1 MILSTNQKKKLIGQT
16 TTYVQAIVN
25 YTSLFPPHLQNRSQW
40 QFDVWVRT
48 ILQRRCSCWM
58 QAIPF
63 QAVVLNCLDMYNK
76 VKEIQNLISSL
87 IICIRDMLCNDF
99 CDSID
104 ISDPVLSVSV
114 ISISFGIYRTVVM
127 LINMS
132 FGVNYNA
139 LSGS

>member
-1 MILSTNQKKKLIGQT
+1 
-16 TTYVQAIVN
+16 
-25 YTSLFPPHLQNRSQW
+25 
-40 QFDVWVRT
+40 
-48 ILQRRCSCWM
+48 
-58 QAIPF
+58 
-63 QAVVLNCLDMYNK
+63 
-76 VKEIQNLISSL
+76 
-87 IICIRDMLCNDF
+87 MLCNDF